1 MVLTFRYQAYLP
13 TEGFASVLHIS
24 WTSPPSFKVSG
35 FSLEPTV
42 KVTLGG
48 SEKKINISNE
58 ST

>member
-1 MVLTFRYQAYLP
+1 MVLTFRYQAYLS

-48 SEKKINISNE
+48 SENK
-58 ST
+58 